1 MNIKQQIIQLFKDKK
16 ELSISEIIDV
26 CGVSKQYI
34 HRVLIELIEIN
45 LIEKYGKVPK
55 TIYKLKEI
63 STPKSTISSLIEPN
77 KIEFLNQN
85 FLMITEIGNL
95 LTGIDA
101 FENWCKKRNLPLE
114 KTINEY
120 IETKK
125 KYNNYFDKNHLISG
139 LEKIKNT
146 KGYDKI
152 HLDELFYLDFYAIE
166 RFGKT
171 RLGTILHYA
180 KQGQNKMLM
189 RILIDE
195 IKIPINKLIDV
206 LKIDAIAYVP
216 PTIKR
221 ETQLMKVLMNG
232 IKINKP
238 QIEIIKIGGIIPVPQ
253 KSLNKIEERISNA
266 KNTFVV
272 KGNVTYK
279 NVLLI
284 DDAVGSG
291 STLNQISGKLKS
303 KQIAK
308 NVIGLAIVGSFKG
321 FDVITDV

>member
-1 MNIKQQIIQLFKDKK
+1 MNVKKQIVQLFKDKK
-16 ELSISEIIDV
+16 ELSISEIIDNF
-26 CGVSKQYI
+26 GVSKQYV
-34 HRVLIELIEIN
+34 HRVLIELIELN
-45 LIEKYGKVPK
+45 LIEKFGKVPK
-55 TIYKLKEI
+55 TIYKLREN
-63 STPKSTISSLIEPN
+63 SSEKSTISTLIEPS
-77 KIEFLNQN
+77 KIDFLNQN

-101 FENWCKKRNLPLE
+101 FENWCKKRNLPVE

-125 KYNNYFDKNHLISG
+125 KDDKYFDKNHLISG
-139 LEKIKNT
+139 LDKLKNT

-195 IKIPINKLIDV
+195 IKSPINKLIDI
-206 LKIDAIAYVP
+206 LKIDAVAFIP

-253 KSLNKIEERISNA
+253 KSLSKIEERISNA
-266 KNTFVV
+266 ENTFVV
-272 KGNVTYK
+272 KSNVTYK

-284 DDAVGSG
+284 DDAV
-291 STLNQISGKLKS
+291 
-303 KQIAK
+303 
-308 NVIGLAIVGSFKG
+308 
-321 FDVITDV
+321 